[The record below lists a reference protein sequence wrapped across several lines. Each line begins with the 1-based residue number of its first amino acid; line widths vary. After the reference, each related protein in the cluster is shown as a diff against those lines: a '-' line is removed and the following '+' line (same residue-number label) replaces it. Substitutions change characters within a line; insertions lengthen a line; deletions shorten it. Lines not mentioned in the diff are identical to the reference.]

1 MAAEVVEH
9 LAGATLPRTAI
20 SARPPA
26 PVRIDHGDV
35 VRQVAGCRSGPD
47 CRRHPDHIN
56 LSSVVD
62 QAAQQ
67 VNEEEERRRDRRRRH
82 RREVENDVSS
92 RAARGGTKLLPNLAD
107 ELRNA
112 TMQGFGHPSGVT
124 RRRTGPSSPT
134 HLGIRSGTGPDT
146 TRALSAAPLSSHP
159 PQPDRRRER
168 DVLTTD
174 GFPAHTMSDAA
185 GSTMAQAVVVVP
197 TPRAAPMSGS
207 NELSRPKRSPLHT
220 FRNGCLAHRKCCCDR
235 VQKVADEQLQ
245 LRALGGHASGLRP

>member
-1 MAAEVVEH
+1 M
-9 LAGATLPRTAI
+9 
-20 SARPPA
+20 
-26 PVRIDHGDV
+26 
-35 VRQVAGCRSGPD
+35 
-47 CRRHPDHIN
+47 CRRVLP
-56 LSSVVD
+56 
-62 QAAQQ
+62 
-67 VNEEEERRRDRRRRH
+67 EEERSCCRTWPTSSGMRRCRVSDIPLALPADGPDPRRQPISGSA
-82 RREVENDVSS
+82 RERV
-92 RAARGGTKLLPNLAD
+92 P
-107 ELRNA
+107 
-112 TMQGFGHPSGVT
+112 T
-124 RRRTGPSSPT
+124 RR
-134 HLGIRSGTGPDT
+134 
-146 TRALSAAPLSSHP
+146 RALSAAPLSSHP

-185 GSTMAQAVVVVP
+185 GSTMAQAVVVLP